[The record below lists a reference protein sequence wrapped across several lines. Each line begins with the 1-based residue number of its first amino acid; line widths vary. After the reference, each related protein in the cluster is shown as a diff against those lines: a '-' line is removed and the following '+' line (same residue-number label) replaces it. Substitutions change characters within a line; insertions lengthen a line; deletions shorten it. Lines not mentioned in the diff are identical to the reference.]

1 MINRILT
8 RLLKIPKTTV
18 IRSFSSFDD
27 SNKGGRGGSKFFGR
41 KDKGKEVSI
50 EPERE
55 DERKETHHKTVNF
68 MKKHELKKK
77 ELEGQPKKELR
88 FRKKDGFEQAETEKP
103 SPFVR
108 PLGEE
113 NEEEEIKKSIFFAK
127 GATPSSEQPQS
138 TPKSFSLPQLN

>member
-8 RLLKIPKTTV
+8 RLLRMPNTV
-18 IRSFSSFDD
+18 VLRSFSSFDD
-27 SNKGGRGGSKFFGR
+27 NKGGRGGSRFFGR
-41 KDKGKEVSI
+41 KDKGRDPGI

-55 DERKETHHKTVNF
+55 EEKKETHHKTVKF
-68 MKKHELKKK
+68 MKKHELKMK

-88 FRKKDGFEQAETEKP
+88 FRKKDGFEQVEIEKP

-113 NEEEEIKKSIFFAK
+113 NEEEDLKKSIFFAK
-127 GATPSSEQPQS
+127 GATVASEQPQS
-138 TPKSFSLPQLN
+138 PVKSFSLPQLN

>member
-1 MINRILT
+1 
-8 RLLKIPKTTV
+8 
-18 IRSFSSFDD
+18 
-27 SNKGGRGGSKFFGR
+27 
-41 KDKGKEVSI
+41 
-50 EPERE
+50 
-55 DERKETHHKTVNF
+55 
-68 MKKHELKKK
+68 MKKHELKMK

-88 FRKKDGFEQAETEKP
+88 FRKKDGFEQAEAEKP

-127 GATPSSEQPQS
+127 GATPTSEQPQT

>member
-8 RLLKIPKTTV
+8 RLLIRMPNTV
-18 IRSFSSFDD
+18 VLRSFSSFDD

-41 KDKGKEVSI
+41 KDKGRDPGMEPVKE
-50 EPERE
+50 
-55 DERKETHHKTVNF
+55 ERKETHHKTVKF
-68 MKKHELKKK
+68 MKKHELKMK

-88 FRKKDGFEQAETEKP
+88 FRKKDGFEQAEVEKP

-127 GATPSSEQPQS
+127 GATSTSEQPQS
-138 TPKSFSLPQLN
+138 TSKSFSLPQLN